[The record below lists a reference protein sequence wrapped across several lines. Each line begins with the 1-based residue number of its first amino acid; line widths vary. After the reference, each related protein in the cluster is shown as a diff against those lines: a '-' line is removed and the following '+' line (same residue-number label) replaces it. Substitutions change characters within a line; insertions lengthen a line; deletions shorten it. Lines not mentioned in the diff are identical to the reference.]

1 MDEKSSSTF
10 LKQLLPTAPE
20 PNKRLDQLARAVI
33 GAAIEVHRHLGA
45 GLQEPLYAP
54 ALHIELAL
62 RSIPFETEVILPVSY
77 KGRPLGTRKLDL
89 LVGGTLIV
97 ELKSVEALAPIHTS
111 QLICYLK
118 LTGKQLGLLIN
129 FNVPLLKDGVKRVVV
144 S

>member
-10 LKQLLPTAPE
+10 LKQLLPTTRE
-20 PNKRLDQLARAVI
+20 PNNGLDQLARAVI

-129 FNVPLLKDGVKRVVV
+129 FNVPLLKDGVKRVVL

>member
-1 MDEKSSSTF
+1 MDGKSFSPF
-10 LKQLLPTAPE
+10 LKQLLPTTRE
-20 PNKRLDQLARAVI
+20 PNKGLDQLARAVI

-54 ALHIELAL
+54 ALQIELSL

-89 LVGGTLIV
+89 LVGGALIV

-111 QLICYLK
+111 TWTTNKLQCSVVEGRGKESGVVLISGPPALQLA
-118 LTGKQLGLLIN
+118 
-129 FNVPLLKDGVKRVVV
+129 
-144 S
+144 